1 MKKKR
6 ILYVVF
12 FVYIA
17 ILLKLTIFRSTT
29 MVQRAANFR
38 LFADLIDV
46 YKTATTW
53 QFVRLF
59 FGNIG
64 WFAPWGFM
72 LSLLAKRKNLWL
84 TVLTGLG
91 FSFLIEIT
99 QYIFRKGFF
108 EIDDLI
114 LNTLGAVI
122 GYGIFRLVCYVKE
135 RLV

>member
-1 MKKKR
+1 MKKKC

-17 ILLKLTIFRSTT
+17 VLLRLTIFRSNT

-46 YKTATTW
+46 YKTASTW

-64 WFAPWGFM
+64 WFVPWGIM
-72 LSLLAKRKNLWL
+72 LPVLIKRNSLWL

-114 LNTLGAVI
+114 LNAFGAII
-122 GYGIFRLVCYVKE
+122 GYGILKLVYFVKE
-135 RLV
+135 RHI